1 MLSSLALRREPC
13 TDDPE
18 SIATLGMDHD
28 DEAPALRLTDEYEA
42 VLFVGVIRIEN
53 RARTL
58 RAAERRPISFIAR
71 LGGARCGAE
80 RQHERQGEPQRDEQG
95 VLV

>member
-1 MLSSLALRREPC
+1 
-13 TDDPE
+13 
-18 SIATLGMDHD
+18 MDHD

-71 LGGARCGAE
+71 LGGARCGC
-80 RQHERQGEPQRDEQG
+80 R
-95 VLV
+95 